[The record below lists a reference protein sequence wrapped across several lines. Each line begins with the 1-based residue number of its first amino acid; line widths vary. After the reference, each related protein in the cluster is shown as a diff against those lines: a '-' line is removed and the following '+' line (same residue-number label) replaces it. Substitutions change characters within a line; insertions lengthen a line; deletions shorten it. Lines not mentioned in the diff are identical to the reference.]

1 MGKIEVEGMHKLQ
14 GEVKIQGSKNAVL
27 PILSACVLNE
37 GETVLFNCPKIRDV
51 ASMLEALEGAG
62 AKISWEGNVLHL
74 DTTVMQ
80 PVPIIE
86 KAGCMRSSVM
96 LLGSFLARFGTATLG
111 YPGGCCI
118 GKRPIDLHEQALEA
132 MGAEFC
138 ERETYLEAK
147 CSQLEGCDIYLPYP
161 SVGATENVILAAA
174 GASGMTRIY
183 GAAREPEIT
192 ELCKFLM
199 KSGIRIY
206 GAGTQRIFVMGGK
219 IKNQGEYRV
228 CPDRIVAGTYFFAAA
243 AAGGEVV
250 LKDVPIEHMRSTIQ
264 VMSRMGANICRDGR
278 NVKISMDKRPQPISF
293 IQTAS
298 YPGFPTDLQSPLVAA
313 LCTADGKSCVQERMF
328 ENRFMIVEELKKM
341 GADISLKDQTA
352 HIFPV
357 KKLLA
362 KEVTVR
368 ELRGGAALVIAALGA
383 EGRSIIK
390 SSGIICRG
398 YEDIAGDLAGLGAE
412 IRVIS

>member
-1 MGKIEVEGMHKLQ
+1 M
-14 GEVKIQGSKNAVL
+14 
-27 PILSACVLNE
+27 
-37 GETVLFNCPKIRDV
+37 
-51 ASMLEALEGAG
+51 
-62 AKISWEGNVLHL
+62 
-74 DTTVMQ
+74 
-80 PVPIIE
+80 
-86 KAGCMRSSVM
+86 
-96 LLGSFLARFGTATLG
+96 
-111 YPGGCCI
+111 
-118 GKRPIDLHEQALEA
+118 
-132 MGAEFC
+132 
-138 ERETYLEAK
+138 
-147 CSQLEGCDIYLPYP
+147 
-161 SVGATENVILAAA
+161 
-174 GASGMTRIY
+174 
-183 GAAREPEIT
+183 
-192 ELCKFLM
+192 
-199 KSGIRIY
+199 
-206 GAGTQRIFVMGGK
+206 
-219 IKNQGEYRV
+219 
-228 CPDRIVAGTYFFAAA
+228 
-243 AAGGEVV
+243 

-293 IQTAS
+293 IRTAS